1 MLDDEFLTAEEL
13 HQLCKVPLGTVYQ
26 WNHRGTGP
34 KALKIGRHL
43 RFRRSDVDAW
53 LAGHEI
59 EARCAPTAT

>member
-1 MLDDEFLTAEEL
+1 MPEDEFMTAVEF
-13 HQLCKVPLGTVYQ
+13 CKLIKAPLATVYQ

-53 LAGHEI
+53 LAGCEI
-59 EARCAPTAT
+59 KASEAAGG